1 MILSSHFLS
10 LSTSLYLSIL
20 VHALSIHTHS
30 SPTIYLHLS
39 ISAHSIIITFSI
51 HSLYLPLYTIYT
63 FSVHSLYLSLCT
75 LYLLTNTLSLSHH
88 SYTLSTSL
96 YLHSIS
102 LYSLYLHSISLY
114 SLYISLYT
122 LSTLFTHTLYLHT
135 LLLYLSTSLHTLTIS
150 IYTLSILY
158 LYSISLSTLYL
169 HSIYLP
175 SSPTYI
181 ILILLLYDLY
191 ITLCVLRRYSLFCRE
206 LEGVMIIVDRLR
218 NS

>member
-39 ISAHSIIITFSI
+39 ISAHSIIITFPI
-51 HSLYLPLYTIYT
+51 HSLYLSTSLHNLYIL
-63 FSVHSLYLSLCT
+63 SIYLSALST
-75 LYLLTNTLSLSHH
+75 SSPTHYHYLIILTLSLPLCT
-88 SYTLSTSL
+88 YTL
-96 YLHSIS
+96 
-102 LYSLYLHSISLY
+102 
-114 SLYISLYT
+114 SLYT
-122 LSTLFTHTLYLHT
+122 LTHTLYLHT

-158 LYSISLSTLYL
+158 LHSISLSLYIL
-169 HSIYLP
+169 SIYLP
-175 SSPTYI
+175 SPPTYI

>member
-1 MILSSHFLS
+1 MILSPHFLS

-39 ISAHSIIITFSI
+39 ISAHSIIITSPI
-51 HSLYLPLYTIYT
+51 HSLSLSISLRALHNLYIL
-63 FSVHSLYLSLCT
+63 SIYLSALFT
-75 LYLLTNTLSLSHH
+75 SSPTHYHYLIILTLSLPLCT
-88 SYTLSTSL
+88 YTLSL
-96 YLHSIS
+96 YTLCIYLSILHLHSPHTHSIS
-102 LYSLYLHSISLY
+102 AHSTPLPFYFSTHSHYIYLHT
-114 SLYISLYT
+114 LYT
-122 LSTLFTHTLYLHT
+122 LSTL
-135 LLLYLSTSLHTLTIS
+135 YLSIS
-150 IYTLSILY
+150 IYS
-158 LYSISLSTLYL
+158 LYL

-175 SSPTYI
+175 SPPTYI